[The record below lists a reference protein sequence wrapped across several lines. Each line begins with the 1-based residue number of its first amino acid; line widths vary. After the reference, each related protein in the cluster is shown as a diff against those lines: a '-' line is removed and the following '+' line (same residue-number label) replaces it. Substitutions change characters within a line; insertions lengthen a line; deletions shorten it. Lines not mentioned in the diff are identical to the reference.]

1 VPSSTGVA
9 FAGGSGAA
17 CAETDA
23 RATKPASVA
32 IVRISASTGDKWP
45 ECARQT
51 IYTTLAGASLSR
63 QRSGGAVGAMSG
75 RWRSL
80 QAIRCRPSR
89 LNYRVT
95 AFSHNVRMSE
105 RYPLALRQAD
115 QARTDFATIES
126 DLQFLMGQLARVPT
140 RKEQARNALG
150 IIFATAMLTTV
161 AVLLFTGFWRY
172 CL

>member
-1 VPSSTGVA
+1 
-9 FAGGSGAA
+9 
-17 CAETDA
+17 
-23 RATKPASVA
+23 
-32 IVRISASTGDKWP
+32 
-45 ECARQT
+45 
-51 IYTTLAGASLSR
+51 
-63 QRSGGAVGAMSG
+63 MSG

-150 IIFATAMLTTV
+150 IIFATAMLTTSR
-161 AVLLFTGFWRY
+161 FCCSPGFGDIA
-172 CL
+172 CD